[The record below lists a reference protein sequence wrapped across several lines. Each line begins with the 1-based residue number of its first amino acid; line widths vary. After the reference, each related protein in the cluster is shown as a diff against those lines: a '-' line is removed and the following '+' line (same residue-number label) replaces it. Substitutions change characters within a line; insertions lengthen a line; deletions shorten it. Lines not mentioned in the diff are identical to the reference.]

1 MSYYRYITGL
11 YKSYWPE
18 LNRTLRSSS
27 VPRTL
32 PETDPGHY
40 VRGTSMPPV
49 LTDYI
54 PSTHVTDT
62 YYSARRGRSATP
74 FRDAYQ
80 SLAAATDSSY
90 RSMSVQ
96 PASYSTS
103 RTLGSESSHYSDFDC
118 KVLSYAA
125 SLNRN
130 ETTRNFVSKS
140 RNYTTDYS
148 HLSRNATRD
157 YNTDSFSAR
166 YDYYAGDKHGR
177 DGLYPCSSE
186 VLGTWKHFNRSAD
199 TLNARNARAR
209 SPLVSRELDRYY
221 ETKKRCNYVGDLS
234 SGGACDFRYYNYRR
248 VPYFGGS
255 DNYAYMRIRPS
266 GSRRI

>member
-1 MSYYRYITGL
+1 MGQESSLSLELTTNEPYYSNIDRMSYYRYITGL

-54 PSTHVTDT
+54 PGTHVTDT

-80 SLAAATDSSY
+80 SLAAATVSCY

-157 YNTDSFSAR
+157 YDTDSFS
-166 YDYYAGDKHGR
+166 GMITT
-177 DGLYPCSSE
+177 
-186 VLGTWKHFNRSAD
+186 LGTNMAEMDSIHA
-199 TLNARNARAR
+199 
-209 SPLVSRELDRYY
+209 PV
-221 ETKKRCNYVGDLS
+221 RCWVPGSTSTDLRTHS
-234 SGGACDFRYYNYRR
+234 TQGTP
-248 VPYFGGS
+248 VPGVH
-255 DNYAYMRIRPS
+255 
-266 GSRRI
+266 

>member
-1 MSYYRYITGL
+1 MGSLRPTCRPGKLRTREKSLSLELTTNEPYYSDTDRMSYYRYITGL

-32 PETDPGHY
+32 PETNPGHY

-54 PSTHVTDT
+54 PGTHVTDT
-62 YYSARRGRSATP
+62 
-74 FRDAYQ
+74 YQ

-140 RNYTTDYS
+140 RNYTT
-148 HLSRNATRD
+148 
-157 YNTDSFSAR
+157 
-166 YDYYAGDKHGR
+166 
-177 DGLYPCSSE
+177 
-186 VLGTWKHFNRSAD
+186 
-199 TLNARNARAR
+199 
-209 SPLVSRELDRYY
+209 
-221 ETKKRCNYVGDLS
+221 
-234 SGGACDFRYYNYRR
+234 
-248 VPYFGGS
+248 
-255 DNYAYMRIRPS
+255 
-266 GSRRI
+266 